1 MPTKKAAAKKAKRKV
16 FIKIEEGQI
25 TEYSGL
31 GKLSGKRE
39 LLVADAEAKHKAAV
53 PEYGEIEIWEAGR
66 LTTRILTGAS
76 MCIYNEGGIGPCP
89 IIAGKMV

>member
-1 MPTKKAAAKKAKRKV
+1 MATKKAAAKKAKRKV

-53 PEYGEIEIWEAGR
+53 PEYGEIQIWEAGR
-66 LTTRILTGAS
+66 LTTRILTGAN
-76 MCIYNEGGIGPCP
+76 MCIYNESGVGPCQ
-89 IIAGKMV
+89 IQGGRMV